1 MNKTKLQEELL
12 KNVKPG
18 IKPSD
23 LKKQKKNS
31 QTNNQLLTPPPTP
44 PLKPV
49 KTNNSPSPIV
59 QYPTPPDSPLLK
71 PTQPSKPA
79 NNVKDLQ
86 QQVSYWSKTAQ
97 NHLLNLSKTSAELFN
112 AEERIKELES
122 KPKSQTLSQ
131 EAEKA
136 LVEANQRIRELEEKL
151 SKTTASQEKPVK
163 PVQKPEQTIFTCSDC
178 NQTKSHQELS
188 RQFANHSFCRSCSVK
203 ARKAAE
209 KQIQEQPIQ
218 FTCHTCQKN
227 HHQVP
232 TKMKL
237 DQTLQEYLICSTC
250 RPNVKEFNEAD
261 LITDELWQKYPY
273 SSASEILEK
282 EFDLKRRSE

>member
-1 MNKTKLQEELL
+1 MNKSKLQQELTS
-12 KNVKPG
+12 KIKPG

-31 QTNNQLLTPPPTP
+31 QFNQQLATPPDSPI
-44 PLKPV
+44 LKPV

-59 QYPTPPDSPLLK
+59 QDTIPLPQGRPNGRGVK
-71 PTQPSKPA
+71 DQI
-79 NNVKDLQ
+79 KDLQ
-86 QQVSYWSKTAQ
+86 SALQKQHEVVITQQKKLTQS
-97 NHLLNLSKTSAELFN
+97 
-112 AEERIKELES
+112 EERIKD
-122 KPKSQTLSQ
+122 
-131 EAEKA
+131 
-136 LVEANQRIRELEEKL
+136 LEEKL
-151 SKTTASQEKPVK
+151 AQSVPKPSQVKPPEKP
-163 PVQKPEQTIFTCSDC
+163 PQQTFSCSDC
-178 NQTKSHQELS
+178 NQAKPHQELS
-188 RQFANHSFCRSCSVK
+188 RQFAHHSFCRSCSVK

-209 KQIQEQPIQ
+209 RQIQEQPIQ
-218 FTCHTCQKN
+218 FTCHTCEKN

-282 EFDLKRRSE
+282 EFGIKRRSE